1 MVVTCFTYISI
12 SLSTQTWKYYIY
24 CVALTCGF
32 VPMESYISN
41 IEYTGQ
47 GKFGTLFVGVDST

>member
-1 MVVTCFTYISI
+1 MFVGTKIVMNLYRIHM
-12 SLSTQTWKYYIY
+12 YIY
-24 CVALTCGF
+24 IRL
-32 VPMESYISN
+32 ESYISN